1 MTITEFKLMS
11 ALTIFVAAMV
21 VGLLPTAFSQ
31 KHPRAVSISEAIAS
45 GIFLGA
51 GLFHMLPDAQA
62 VFQQIGYT
70 HFPYAISLCVAS
82 FLLLTIIEQT
92 AKYFADQSSSSLT
105 ALLLLFVL
113 SIHSLIAGAALGI
126 NVSISNAVVI
136 FIAIIA
142 HKSSASFALV
152 VSLHKSFQKSRTIL
166 LMLLLF
172 SLMTPLGILL
182 ATSISSALQT
192 DQAMLTE
199 AVFNALTAG
208 TFIYVGALD
217 TMGRQLKP
225 QSLISRIGEFVSLI
239 IGMGL
244 MGFVA
249 IWI

>member
-1 MTITEFKLMS
+1 MALTEFKLLS
-11 ALTIFVAAMV
+11 ALTIFVAALV

-51 GLFHMLPDAQA
+51 GLFHMLPDAQN
-62 VFQQIGYT
+62 VFQEIGFT
-70 HFPYAISLCVAS
+70 HYPYAILLCVAS
-82 FLLLTIIEQT
+82 FLALAIIEQI
-92 AKYFADQSSSSLT
+92 ANYFGDKSSSSLT
-105 ALLLLFVL
+105 ALVLLCVL

-126 NVSISNAVVI
+126 NVSMSNAVVI

-152 VSLHKSFQKSRTIL
+152 VSLHKSFQSARTVL
-166 LMLLLF
+166 FMLLLF

-192 DQAMLTE
+192 KQALLTE

-217 TMGRQLKP
+217 TMGRQLQP
-225 QSLISRIGEFVSLI
+225 QGLISRLGECVSLI

-249 IWI
+249 FWI